1 MVQKN
6 LLYQGGFNMKNSKKV
21 IGLLLMMTFTITM
34 LFTGF
39 TKAAAPAVK
48 KAPVKK
54 TTVTA
59 WIQTFMADPAK
70 EKVMWDGFV
79 KKFEKA
85 NPTIKMNLQ
94 TIPWASRDQ
103 RMLTAFSADKGPDV
117 VYLIPDHLAQFG
129 YMGIVEPLDKLISK
143 KVKDGYM
150 PNALDAA
157 TINGKLYG
165 LPMLETVMGWY
176 YNTDMLK
183 AAGWDINKL
192 PTNWTEFLAC
202 CEAVKK
208 SGKVAY
214 YGMELGGSVNMTY
227 YPYLWQ
233 AGGNIL
239 DKKGNVTIDSAAT
252 RKSLEFMR
260 TLYEKGYAPEDSITA
275 TDQHDVLVKEQ
286 KIAIAFS
293 ASYPVDAQGFNFNWK
308 LGPALKDKKTAT
320 YGTIGS
326 WAISHTSKNK
336 AGAAKWITFL
346 TEPAQMTTF
355 LKNTGYFAPTKAL
368 QNLYKDDPVMNELS
382 KQAKNVIPGVIHP
395 AGRAILDL
403 INPELQGVVMG
414 KQTADEAIKKLV
426 PAIKQAITD
435 SLALKP

>member
-1 MVQKN
+1 
-6 LLYQGGFNMKNSKKV
+6 MKKGKKML
-21 IGLLLMMTFTITM
+21 GLLLIMAVTFTT
-34 LFTGF
+34 LLTGF
-39 TKAAAPAVK
+39 TTTATAPA
-48 KAPVKK
+48 VKK

-59 WIQTFMADPAK
+59 WIQTFMADPAA

-129 YMGIVEPLDKLISK
+129 YMGIVEPLNKLIPK
-143 KVKDGYM
+143 KVTDGYM
-150 PNALDAA
+150 QNALDAA
-157 TINGKLYG
+157 TIDGKLYG

-192 PTNWTEFLAC
+192 PTTWAEFLSC
-202 CEAVKK
+202 CEMVKK

-214 YGMELGGSVNMTY
+214 YGMELGGTANMTF

-239 DKKGNVTIDSAAT
+239 DKKGNVVIDSAET
-252 RKSLEFMR
+252 RKALDFMR
-260 TLYEKGYAPEDSITA
+260 QMYAKGYVPEDSITA

-293 ASYPVDAQGFNFNWK
+293 ASYPNDAKDFKFNWK
-308 LGPALKDKKTAT
+308 LGPALKDKNTAT

-336 AGAAKWITFL
+336 AAAAKWLTFL
-346 TEPAQMTTF
+346 TDAPQMSVF

-368 QNLYKDDPVMNELS
+368 QDLYKNDPVMNELS

-395 AGRAILDL
+395 AGRAILDI

-414 KQTADEAIKKLV
+414 KETSDEAIKKLV